1 MPLYSYE
8 IGVVFTGTGTA
19 STSAA
24 STTITGSGA
33 AFTTQFAAGYLITVA
48 GETRVIASI
57 TNDNLMASTANF
69 TTGSGGAQ
77 AYTGANTI
85 NLESLATPLD
95 APRSNFVDYSRVI
108 LLGDGTLRGAG
119 WATGEWR
126 WGYMSQ
132 AQRNQLRTFCT
143 GASAAVYVRT
153 RENDTSDAYQYYT
166 ATMIWPTDGEEKAH
180 GKRLDFVA
188 VFQNMVELSVS

>member
-1 MPLYSYE
+1 MPHSYE
-8 IGVVFTGTGTA
+8 IGTVFTGTGTA
-19 STSAA
+19 STS
-24 STTITGSGA
+24 SGSKNVTGGSA
-33 AFTTQFAAGYLITVA
+33 AFESEFAVGYLVTVA
-48 GETRVIASI
+48 GETRVVASI
-57 TNDNLMASTANF
+57 TNDNLMAVTENF

-95 APRSNFVDYSRVI
+95 APRSSFVDYSRVI
-108 LLGDGTLRGAG
+108 PLGDGTLRGAG
-119 WATGEWR
+119 WPTGEWR

-153 RENDTSDAYQYYT
+153 RENDTSDAYQRYT
-166 ATMIWPTDGEEKAH
+166 ATMVWPTDGEDKAH
-180 GKRLDFVA
+180 GKRLDFVV

>member
-8 IGVVFTGTGTA
+8 IGTEFDGTGTA
-19 STSAA
+19 STSSG

-33 AFTTQFAAGYLITVA
+33 AFESEFAVGYLITVA

-57 TNDNLMASTANF
+57 TNDNLMVSTQNF

-77 AYTGANTI
+77 SYTGANMV

-95 APRSNFVDYSRVI
+95 PPRSLFVDYSRVI
-108 LLGDGTLRGAG
+108 PLGDGTLRGAG
-119 WATGEWR
+119 WPTGEWR
-126 WGYMSQ
+126 WGFMSQ

-143 GASAAVYVRT
+143 GASAAVYIRT

-166 ATMIWPTDGEEKAH
+166 ATMIWPPDGEEKAH

-188 VFQNMVELSVS
+188 AFQNMTELSTA